1 MFLIVSIHLFSIL
14 ESVASLSFIEKSLF
28 LFQIKVFLHYYH
40 VGVTLVTQLFL
51 LNPPPSFKQVICVHD
66 VSSIYRVPLLLEEQ
80 GVVDYFLR
88 RLDLPVERQSRKMLI
103 KWKEM
108 ADRFV
113 ISSWACI
120 SWAPPCCHNGQKRCS
135 QKRLT
140 KDFIPSMRSQHRG
153 GPGQSRSVPRTLGSE
168 FRSQHCAVRS
178 LISLTAP
185 PAAWWQR
192 GTCIPRAYRNA
203 GLGGSTTNT

>member
-1 MFLIVSIHLFSIL
+1 MFIIVSNHLFSIL

-28 LFQIKVFLHYYH
+28 LFQIKVFLHYDH

-51 LNPPPSFKQVICVHD
+51 LNPPPFFLKQVICVHD

-120 SWAPPCCHNGQKRCS
+120 SWALPCCHNGQKRCS

-140 KDFIPSMRSQHRG
+140 KNFIPSMRTTHRG
-153 GPGQSRSVPRTLGSE
+153 GLGQSRSVLRTLGSE
-168 FRSQHCAVRS
+168 FRS
-178 LISLTAP
+178 
-185 PAAWWQR
+185 
-192 GTCIPRAYRNA
+192 
-203 GLGGSTTNT
+203 